1 MNNSKGS
8 LYIEK
13 LGEEYS
19 KHGFSREWNHLMNI
33 KVGITD
39 IEKKKLI
46 EIFPN
51 IPKSL
56 LDILSIID
64 GTYYR
69 EYKNEEVLYY
79 FFGSDVDNGE
89 YPYYLFSYEDII
101 KNKDNAKYFSEFF
114 SDYLSGEYDLYS
126 DDRISTDALNN
137 KWLCFS
143 DCMNN
148 GGTSK
153 LYIDFTPSSKGV
165 SGQVIR
171 YLHDPDEIRVIA
183 DSFDEFLDMLIK
195 DDFKFIHDDDF

>member
-19 KHGFSREWNHLMNI
+19 KHGFSREWNQLMNI

-56 LDILSIID
+56 LDILSIVD

-114 SDYLSGEYDLYS
+114 IYS
-126 DDRISTDALNN
+126 AITSCKYVHSENSFLRYITLII
-137 KWLCFS
+137 FS
-143 DCMNN
+143 KSIA
-148 GGTSK
+148 SK
-153 LYIDFTPSSKGV
+153 TVRRLFMYSSAISSK
-165 SGQVIR
+165 
-171 YLHDPDEIRVIA
+171 
-183 DSFDEFLDMLIK
+183 
-195 DDFKFIHDDDF
+195 